1 MSASSMDALSA
12 AVQRVEAQRRNDA
25 PQPPRSASDRPAAH
39 GVCITIPQQQQQ
51 PPPLYDPQQQQP
63 WYEPMDGG
71 AAPPRAPPVMA
82 TTPTMRITNIL
93 NDEPMEGE
101 SDDPDVVFVGAAAA
115 PRTTDANAMDPRE
128 RAQWRHSHADLAS
141 ASASIAAVNMRSG
154 ARLSNGDVPIAA
166 GGGFTG
172 ISWPPGVQ
180 RSNVFDSRSTGG
192 RQQQQRPPS
201 PAAVAVQYPPHT
213 QQQSQHPPTKTTK
226 KSAAKRERVTLRRAP
241 PPPTPAALPQPPV
254 ARATAPVPATSTT
267 KNDTPSMRNKM
278 ETRNMWTDVEKAA
291 FEEGVRLHG
300 SNWSKVAEFIGTRS
314 HKSVAN
320 YARRVRESAAKV
332 TSTSRSRG
340 GNSSGAGGTELQ
352 HGDMLEDANDIND
365 TKPSLSGP
373 LQQVILSDE
382 PVHAPAP
389 MAVRVLDLSSKEPV
403 QRNRRGARHQ
413 ETAVDTADTAAFA
426 PESIEPSVAPAPAP
440 ASAPVTPAA
449 APDETA
455 PALASVVNE
464 VIEINTEESA
474 AETPQKAPQ
483 RAAMRPPRAR
493 EQRRPLSAA
502 AAKSNNEV
510 VVKQPQ
516 RKKPKLTLNLTS
528 GVENVPPVSSL
539 SSSATRESG
548 LIGSSALKPKKRGKK
563 RLQQQEFDG
572 ITESPIAFSSS
583 DDGRKCEFCNIAR
596 GVCATMH
603 CTSCKRLYHTKCL
616 VNHFRPHCQ
625 TEGDEPIEAQ
635 LEKLRLHAPPQV
647 NVKMLRCAPCHAALL
662 DNIKRDGYAWD
673 CDCPS
678 CQKPQKLVDYRREM
692 VIQFL
697 VHRVNEKPPKVK
709 SKTSKQASKDD
720 GAAKDAADVK
730 KPAAQPTGTGM
741 RRTRNSSP
749 VPGSE
754 NKSMEVD
761 SEASVEV
768 AAAAAVVAVDA
779 TPALTIASGK
789 KQPRGSKKKKASNG
803 SAADEEATELPNSDA
818 KETGGDDDENGEPEN
833 GGEPSAD
840 REGDDEQDV
849 EMDDE
854 ANEEDDAVV
863 EPDREKEAS
872 SSRLPSLSK
881 SSPAAT
887 EVERDA
893 DAEPELTDEELLAA
907 VLVSPDG
914 NFETFRVVCTKTPSL
929 TASGVMKE
937 GVYFKHRDHS
947 KDRIFC
953 LCCEKRLTREQ
964 FVRHTD
970 SAFLGESAEGK
981 TPWHFL
987 FARHHDGSASP
998 LQRFLQILDQHR
1010 NSNKKIGVSLSS
1022 SKQNKKSPSKIPLA
1036 SAADI
1041 QAEDVET
1048 AESLKTSLKQLESV
1062 IIARR
1067 APGSADSKASNSS
1080 SSSGSSKP
1088 AYVIR
1093 LVCVSSKLT
1102 IPMLDGTVQNKLDRS
1117 TPGDFPYKD
1126 GWLFFDKGSNG
1137 TGPST
1142 AVSPSYAHVLC
1153 DCCLREMDLGDFIL
1167 HTGVM
1172 REQWDLKFK
1181 RRYVYVPQRDNQRAL
1196 LDLDRIW
1203 QAILTLYKHQ
1213 LLDNFMSSVPSV
1225 VLRL

>member
-1 MSASSMDALSA
+1 MDALSA
-12 AVQRVEAQRRNDA
+12 AVQRVEAQRRDGA
-25 PQPPRSASDRPAAH
+25 PQPPRSASDRSAAH
-39 GVCITIPQQQQQ
+39 GVRITTPQQQQQ
-51 PPPLYDPQQQQP
+51 LPPPLYDPQQQQP
-63 WYEPMDGG
+63 WHEPMDGG

-93 NDEPMEGE
+93 NDEPMEDE
-101 SDDPDVVFVGAAAA
+101 SDDPDVVLVGAATA

-141 ASASIAAVNMRSG
+141 VSASTAAVNMQSG
-154 ARLSNGDVPIAA
+154 ARLSNRDVSIAA

-172 ISWPPGVQ
+172 ISWPSGVQ
-180 RSNVFDSRSTGG
+180 RSNVFDSRETGG
-192 RQQQQRPPS
+192 SQQQQRPP
-201 PAAVAVQYPPHT
+201 PPTAVAVQYPPHT
-213 QQQSQHPPTKTTK
+213 QQQLQQPPTKMTK
-226 KSAAKRERVTLRRAP
+226 KPTAKRERVALRRAP
-241 PPPTPAALPQPPV
+241 PPPAPAALPQPPV
-254 ARATAPVPATSTT
+254 ARATAPVPVTSTA
-267 KNDTPSMRNKM
+267 KNDTPSMRNKK
-278 ETRNMWTDVEKAA
+278 EARKMWNDVEKAA
-291 FEEGVRLHG
+291 FEEGIRLHG
-300 SNWSKVAEFIGTRS
+300 SNWIKVAEFIGTRT

-320 YARRVRESAAKV
+320 YARRARESAAKV
-332 TSTSRSRG
+332 TSTPRSRG
-340 GNSSGAGGTELQ
+340 SNSSSAGGTEPQ
-352 HGDMLEDANDIND
+352 HGDMLEDANDVND
-365 TKPSLSGP
+365 TKPSLPDP
-373 LQQVILSDE
+373 LQQVMLSDE
-382 PVHAPAP
+382 LVHALAP

-403 QRNRRGARHQ
+403 QRSRRGVRHQ
-413 ETAVDTADTAAFA
+413 ETTVDTADTVAFA
-426 PESIEPSVAPAPAP
+426 PESIELPVAPAP
-440 ASAPVTPAA
+440 ASASASTPVTSAV
-449 APDETA
+449 AP
-455 PALASVVNE
+455 VVNE

-528 GVENVPPVSSL
+528 GAENAPPVSP
-539 SSSATRESG
+539 SSSSVTSGSG

-563 RLQQQEFDG
+563 RPQQQEFDG

-583 DDGRKCEFCNIAR
+583 SSNDGRKCEFCNIAR
-596 GVCATMH
+596 GACATMY

-635 LEKLRLHAPPQV
+635 LEKLRLDAPPQV

-678 CQKPQKLVDYRREM
+678 CQEPQKLVDYRREM
-692 VIQFL
+692 VLQFL
-697 VHRVNEKPPKVK
+697 VHRVDEKPPKVK
-709 SKTSKQASKDD
+709 SKASKQAGKND
-720 GAAKDAADVK
+720 GAAKDAAGVK
-730 KPAAQPTGTGM
+730 KPAAQPMGTGM
-741 RRTRNSSP
+741 RRTRNSSA
-749 VPGSE
+749 VHGSE
-754 NKSMEVD
+754 NESMEVD

-768 AAAAAVVAVDA
+768 AAAAATVAVDA
-779 TPALTIASGK
+779 TPALTVASGT
-789 KQPRGSKKKKASNG
+789 KQPRGSKKKEASNE
-803 SAADEEATELPNSDA
+803 SAAGEEATELSNSDA
-818 KETGGDDDENGEPEN
+818 KETGGGDDKNGEPEN
-833 GGEPSAD
+833 GGEPIAD
-840 REGDDEQDV
+840 REGDDEQEDV
-849 EMDDE
+849 EMDAE
-854 ANEEDDAVV
+854 ANEEDDAVA
-863 EPDREKEAS
+863 EPDQEKEAS
-872 SSRLPSLSK
+872 SSRPPSLSK
-881 SSPAAT
+881 SSPAVT

-893 DAEPELTDEELLAA
+893 DAEPELTDEELLTA

-914 NFETFRVVCTKTPSL
+914 NFETFRVVCTETPSL

-947 KDRIFC
+947 RDRIFC

-970 SAFLGESAEGK
+970 GTFLGESAKGK
-981 TPWHFL
+981 TPWDFL

-1010 NSNKKIGVSLSS
+1010 NSNKKIGISLSS

-1036 SAADI
+1036 SAADV

-1062 IIARR
+1062 FIARR

-1080 SSSGSSKP
+1080 SSSGSSKS

-1117 TPGDFPYKD
+1117 TPGDFPHKD

-1153 DCCLREMDLGDFIL
+1153 DCCLREMDLDDFIL

-1172 REQWDLKFK
+1172 REQRDLKFK

-1213 LLDNFMSSVPSV
+1213 LLDDFMSSVPSV